1 MNEEFLHYIWKYK
14 LFEKETLITTNGQP
28 VEILSTGF
36 QSSNAGAD
44 FINAKVKIGD
54 TLWAG
59 NVEIHI
65 RSSDWNRHLHQN
77 NNDYNNV
84 ILHVVYH
91 HDQDIYNAQQQAV
104 QTVVL
109 QFKEEIFE
117 RYKQLKNTNQTIACA
132 DSLPTIDS
140 FTLTHWREKLL
151 IERFEN
157 KTQIIENL
165 LETTKNDW
173 NESFYIFLARAFGF
187 NINAYAF
194 EMLAKSLS
202 QKILAKHKNQLFTI
216 EALLFG
222 QAGMLEKQDIED
234 QYYRNL
240 QKEYIFLQKK
250 YQLKPVESYLWKFLR
265 LRPINFPTLRIS
277 QFAVLIFK
285 SHSLFSQIIKI
296 KNLEDLEK
304 IFDLQTS
311 EYWQTHYTF
320 GKISP
325 KKKKT
330 LGKTA
335 VHLLIINSIIP
346 FLFFYAKKIKN
357 TVLEDLA
364 FEWLEKLPSEK
375 NKILEEWKNLGLK
388 IENAAHSQAFLQL
401 SNQYCALQKC
411 LDCAIGNRILKNL

>member
-1 MNEEFLHYIWKYK
+1 
-14 LFEKETLITTNGQP
+14 
-28 VEILSTGF
+28 
-36 QSSNAGAD
+36 
-44 FINAKVKIGD
+44 
-54 TLWAG
+54 
-59 NVEIHI
+59 
-65 RSSDWNRHLHQN
+65 LHQN